1 MNERRSTSEIE
12 RTRLTRWVAREIVPH
27 EAAIRSWLRQR
38 GLSPE
43 DVDDLVQE
51 AYAKLAGLRHAEQID
66 SPGAYFFQ
74 TVRYL
79 MIDQIRR
86 ARVVR
91 IDAVGQIADLPCHVD
106 ELDPERVTNDRHE
119 LDRVLRLI
127 EALPER
133 CRAIIKMRKIQ
144 GLSQRD
150 IAAQLG
156 VSESIVEN
164 DAVKG
169 MLLLTRALQ
178 SDPEQAQPV
187 RRWRK

>member
-1 MNERRSTSEIE
+1 M
-12 RTRLTRWVAREIVPH
+12 RLASWVAREIMPH
-27 EAAIRSWLRQR
+27 EGTIRGWLRQR

-43 DVDDLVQE
+43 DVDDLIQE
-51 AYAKLAGLRHAEQID
+51 AYAKLAGLRNAEQIA

-74 TVRYL
+74 TVRFL

-91 IDAVGQIADLPCHVD
+91 IDAVGQIADLPSHVD
-106 ELDPERVTNDRHE
+106 ELDPERVTTDRHA
-119 LDRVLRLI
+119 LDHVLGLI
-127 EALPER
+127 ETLPER
-133 CRAIIKMRKIQ
+133 CRAIIKMRKIE

-150 IAAQLG
+150 IATRLG

-178 SDPEQAQPV
+178 DEAGHAQPG